1 MIKKLGWA
9 AVALVGVVI
18 LLNNTK
24 LGSFASTAWT
34 KVRASANRQVPV
46 EFEIDRIRNQIGQLM
61 PDMKKNLTLI
71 AEEMVAIDNLK
82 KDIDD
87 TRAKLD
93 VKKQAI
99 LATTAELERGTA
111 FVSLSSGRSQSRE
124 KVQDILS
131 KELASYKRCE
141 AELKSREQLLEAK
154 EKALDAARQQV
165 AEMREQKRELEVQV
179 AQLEAEVKTVRLA
192 QTRCKVQLDDSRLAE
207 IKNSL
212 NELQNR
218 LKIEKTAA
226 ELQGEFANDVLPL
239 EKAVRPTSADV
250 VKDVRNYFDNEK
262 VAADQK

>member
-9 AVALVGVVI
+9 VVALVGVVI

-34 KVRASANRQVPV
+34 KVRTSANRQVPV

-93 VKKQAI
+93 VKKQSI
-99 LATTAELERGTA
+99 LATTAELEKGSS
-111 FVSLSSGRSQSRE
+111 FVSLSGRSQSRE
-124 KVQDILS
+124 KVQDMLS

-154 EKALDAARQQV
+154 EKALDAARQQM

-192 QTRCKVQLDDSRLAE
+192 QSRCKVQLDDSRLAE

-239 EKAVRPTSADV
+239 EKTVRPTSADV
-250 VKDVRNYFDNEK
+250 VKDVRSYFDGEK